1 MAPLIPRCGA
11 SLEPGEA
18 EQRQHSLQDSRK
30 ADEHDEQ
37 LEKLCQSAVIGK
49 FVDRPKTDG
58 TEDDNNQNTD
68 QRGNHPGPLSPSITT
83 TITISRAADVRKP
96 PARAFGDQSTRRA
109 PSRAVNVLMKKTVR
123 PPASELLRQI
133 TLSIK

>member
-1 MAPLIPRCGA
+1 MASLIPRGGA

-18 EQRQHSLQDSRK
+18 DQRQHSLQDSRK

-37 LEKLCQSAVIGK
+37 LEKLRQSAVIGK

-68 QRGNHPGPLSPSITT
+68 QRGNHPSPL
-83 TITISRAADVRKP
+83 RHR
-96 PARAFGDQSTRRA
+96 
-109 PSRAVNVLMKKTVR
+109 LR
-123 PPASELLRQI
+123 PPSPYRVPPTRESLPRGRSA
-133 TLSIK
+133 IKVPGRPRAGPSTS